1 MSVLERMRRLKWTI
15 GIFPLIPRRDGR
27 QHVPMLDDFAA
38 FDANQI
44 VECSKSRREI
54 TFRQDKHKVALGHET
69 TRGQVQC
76 QSARKF
82 DPRSASNF
90 DPLVRRARAIAL
102 VPSEL
107 VGIAEAAR
115 ARLVG

>member
-1 MSVLERMRRLKWTI
+1 MFALSRCQQSRHPDQIVRRHRESELERDTANAPVFGLVQP
-15 GIFPLIPRRDGR
+15 GDGLG
-27 QHVPMLDDFAA
+27 PGKALLD
-38 FDANQI
+38 
-44 VECSKSRREI
+44 
-54 TFRQDKHKVALGHET
+54 
-69 TRGQVQC
+69 C